1 MFQPPDLSKQKLE
14 GLNMPHL
21 NILTR
26 AEIESLGPPALDEL
40 EDTGVAQQFLCDLA
54 LKHVAAL
61 PDPSTAS
68 VAERLKLP
76 KALTEELLYHL
87 YREKLIEMRLQS
99 AVGATRYAMLDHG
112 WERLSRLQSQNGYL
126 GPAPVSLND
135 YAHMM
140 RLQAIPFRPAS
151 METVR
156 AAFRDLVLP
165 DSLLQT
171 LGCVINSRS
180 SLFLTG
186 LPGTGK
192 TAVSERM
199 NQALFGNIWIP
210 YAIEIDGQIIRIF
223 DAHCHRPVPEKT
235 AALEHDRRWIEI
247 ERPLIIVG
255 GELTLENADL
265 AWSTAAKFYEAP
277 FQVKSN
283 GGTLVIDDFGRQRMP
298 PQELLN
304 RWILPLERRVDFLTL
319 HNGKKIEVP
328 FEQLVVFSTNL
339 EERDLVDEAFLRRMG
354 YRARVEP
361 PTPGAFIEIFRRTAT
376 GRGIQVDQQCLDHLL
391 SKYAAE
397 KRVMKGC
404 EPRDLLNKVNDI
416 CIFEGRAPQLTTQ
429 LIDLAWGNYFG
440 TAHGFDPAYQRFE
453 TMAASQ

>member
-1 MFQPPDLSKQKLE
+1 MA
-14 GLNMPHL
+14 HL

-40 EDTGVAQQFLCDLA
+40 EDTGVADQFLCDLA

-68 VAERLKLP
+68 VADRLKLP

-112 WERLSRLQSQNGYL
+112 WERLSRLQSQNGYV

-135 YAHMM
+135 YAHLM
-140 RLQAIPFRPAS
+140 RLQAVPSRPAS

-180 SLFLTG
+180 SLFMTG

-199 NQALFGNIWIP
+199 NAALFGNIWIP

-223 DAHCHRPVPEKT
+223 DAHCHQPVPEKDT
-235 AALEHDRRWIEI
+235 ALEHDRRWIEI

-265 AWSTAAKFYEAP
+265 AWSNAAKFYEAP

-298 PQELLN
+298 PQDLLN

-319 HNGKKIEVP
+319 HNGKKIEIP

-339 EERDLVDEAFLRRMG
+339 NENDLVDEAFLRRMG

-361 PTPGAFIEIFRRTAT
+361 PSAGAFIEIFKRTAT
-376 GRGIQVDQQCLDHLL
+376 GRGIQVDQPCLDHILA
-391 SKYAAE
+391 KYAAE
-397 KRVMKGC
+397 KRIMKGC

-416 CIFEGRAPQLTTQ
+416 CIFEGRTPHLTTQ
-429 LIDLAWGNYFG
+429 LLDLAWGNYFG
-440 TAHGFDPAYQRFE
+440 TAHGFDSQYQRFE
-453 TMAASQ
+453 MASQ

>member
-1 MFQPPDLSKQKLE
+1 
-14 GLNMPHL
+14 MPHL

-54 LKHVAAL
+54 LKHVASL

-112 WERLSRLQSQNGYL
+112 WERLSRLQSQNGYV
-126 GPAPVSLND
+126 GPAPVSLTD

-140 RLQAIPFRPAS
+140 RLQAVPFRPAS
-151 METVR
+151 MESVR
-156 AAFRDLVLP
+156 HAFRDLVLP

-199 NQALFGNIWIP
+199 NRALFGNIWIP

-223 DAHCHRPVPEKT
+223 DAHCHNPVPESNT
-235 AALEHDRRWIEI
+235 ALEHDRRWIEI

-298 PQELLN
+298 PQDLLN

-339 EERDLVDEAFLRRMG
+339 NEKDLVDEAFLRRMG

-361 PTPGAFIEIFRRTAT
+361 PTAGAFIQIFRRTAAD
-376 GRGIQVDQQCLDHLL
+376 RGIQVDQQCLDHIL
-391 SKYAAE
+391 SKYTAE

-404 EPRDLLNKVNDI
+404 EPRDLLNKVNDL
-416 CIFEGRAPQLTTQ
+416 CIFEGRAPQLTTH

-440 TAHGFDPAYQRFE
+440 TAHGFAPEYQRFE
-453 TMAASQ
+453 MASSQ

>member
-1 MFQPPDLSKQKLE
+1 
-14 GLNMPHL
+14 MPHL

-112 WERLSRLQSQNGYL
+112 WERLSRLQSQNGYV

-135 YAHMM
+135 YAHLM
-140 RLQAIPFRPAS
+140 RLQAVPFRPAS

-223 DAHCHRPVPEKT
+223 DAHCHNPVPENNS
-235 AALEHDRRWIEI
+235 ALEHDRRWIEI

-265 AWSTAAKFYEAP
+265 AWSNAAKFYEAP

-298 PQELLN
+298 PQDLLN

-339 EERDLVDEAFLRRMG
+339 NEKDLVDEAFLRRMG

-361 PTPGAFIEIFRRTAT
+361 PTPGAFIEIFKRTAT
-376 GRGIQVDQQCLDHLL
+376 GRGIQVDQPCLDHILQ
-391 SKYAAE
+391 KYAAE
-397 KRVMKGC
+397 KRIMKGC

-416 CIFEGRAPQLTTQ
+416 CIFEGRTPHLTPQ

-440 TAHGFDPAYQRFE
+440 TAHSFDPQYQRFE
-453 TMAASQ
+453 MASSG